1 MFQKRIILKPEDK
14 EDEPPNGLNV
24 VLPFKRLGILNPAI
38 IQKGNE
44 VLIKTKSYK
53 K

>member
-1 MFQKRIILKPEDK
+1 MFYKKIILKPEDK
-14 EDEPPNGLNV
+14 EDEPPDGLEV
-24 VLPFKRLGILNPAI
+24 ALPFKRLGILNPAVV
-38 IQKGNE
+38 QHDYE